1 MSTLAEV
8 IEPRATD
15 SGGHIILTIPPRV
28 EYLGDPQV
36 WTRDPRLLAGETA
49 EQRGWQQCGCNGT
62 CGRRSCPGRRRNY
75 KGTARV
81 ARVGCPNPALSHTQV
96 KPRCASCVCRAS
108 ACEQH
113 CNLTG
118 FCLEHRESTM
128 QVLKRP
134 AVIMKRPAG
143 AAEVEQ
149 LGAIMKRPAA
159 QS

>member
-1 MSTLAEV
+1 MSILAAV

-28 EYLGDPQV
+28 DYLPDPEV
-36 WTRDPRLLAGETA
+36 WTRDLRLLAGETA
-49 EQRGWQQCGCNGT
+49 EQRGWLQCGCNGT

-75 KGTARV
+75 KATARV